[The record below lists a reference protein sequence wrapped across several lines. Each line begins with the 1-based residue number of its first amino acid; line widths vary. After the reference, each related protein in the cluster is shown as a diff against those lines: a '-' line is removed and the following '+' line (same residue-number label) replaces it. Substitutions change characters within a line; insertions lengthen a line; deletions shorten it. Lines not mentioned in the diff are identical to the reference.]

1 MDELSKKIPHPKA
14 LEEVISAA
22 IEHVNQGTPVPR
34 DLERLTN
41 WYENDGW
48 DTLLANWEDF
58 NRALNLHDLARSRFS
73 DDDLSEAEG
82 ITSSVDDAKRVR
94 YARRLIS
101 AAFDTDIVISPSV
114 HVVELTNEKHEA
126 AILAWLVEFHGQG
139 GVFPVFQGLFRDRRD
154 FYRYLQN
161 TGHVLD
167 TEESSISDS
176 MILSLWER
184 STEVNRTVKVFVKWG
199 NSAYDCPMSKRTW
212 HRIVAGK
219 SVKRVVPFYFGGKR
233 YKGTWEFNNR
243 GFGSLVVTYDGQ
255 AVAFDGNLSDSS
267 IIVDD
272 QQVKWESE

>member
-1 MDELSKKIPHPKA
+1 MDTQSQRLLHPKA
-14 LEEVISAA
+14 LDEVISAA
-22 IEHVNQGTPVPR
+22 IEHVHRGTPVPR
-34 DLERLTN
+34 NLEGLTK
-41 WYENDGW
+41 WYENNGI
-48 DTLLANWEDF
+48 DTLLASWEDF
-58 NRALNLHDLARSRFS
+58 SRALNLRDLARSRFS
-73 DDDLSEAEG
+73 DDELSEAEG
-82 ITSSVDDAKRVR
+82 ITSKVDDAKRVD

-101 AAFDTDIVISPSV
+101 EAFDTDIVISPSV
-114 HVVELTNEKHEA
+114 HVVELTNEKHGA

-154 FYRYLQN
+154 FYCYLQN

-199 NSAYDCPMSKRTW
+199 NSAYDCPMSQRTW
-212 HRIVAGK
+212 RRIVAGK
-219 SVKRVVPFYFGGKR
+219 SVKRVVPFYFEGKR
-233 YKGTWEFNNR
+233 SKGTWEFNKQ
-243 GFGSLVVTYDGQ
+243 GFGSLVVTYDGE